1 MTIGLK
7 MDLSVFSTKTLVEN
21 FPDTELEVSRGKFSG
36 SLTFSY
42 DLYFSLVSH

>member
-21 FPDTELEVSRGKFSG
+21 FPDTELEVSRGGNGLTLPLFHAI
-36 SLTFSY
+36 SL
-42 DLYFSLVSH
+42 SLVSH